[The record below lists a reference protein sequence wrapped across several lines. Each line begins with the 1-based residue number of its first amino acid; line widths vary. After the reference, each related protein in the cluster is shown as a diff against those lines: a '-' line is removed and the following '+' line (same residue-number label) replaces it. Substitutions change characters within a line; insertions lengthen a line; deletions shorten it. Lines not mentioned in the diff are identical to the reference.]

1 MEAPGMDTE
10 KKADRVIQT
19 LTGPWEKRVL
29 PRMARALPAWVTSDH
44 LTVLGIFA
52 GFLIFAGFVLLRS
65 SRWWIMLSNAGFVI
79 HWWADSL
86 DGTLARVRHRERER
100 FGYFVDHVCDA
111 FTVALISI
119 GLALS
124 GLVHLGVGLSVALG
138 YLLMNI
144 YAHLVAY
151 ADRVFRISYGRLGPT
166 ELRVLFMAITT
177 SGAFWNPV
185 LIQVF
190 GTGFT
195 VTDILA
201 LTAGA
206 GLVALFI
213 IMSLRTA
220 LRLDRLDRAKWTDR
234 ES

>member
-1 MEAPGMDTE
+1 MDTE
-10 KKADRVIQT
+10 KKAERVIQT

-29 PRMARALPAWVTSDH
+29 PRMARALPLWVNSDH
-44 LTVLGIFA
+44 LTVLGLAA

-111 FTVALISI
+111 FTVALISL

-124 GLVHLGVGLSVALG
+124 PLVHLGVGLTVALG
-138 YLLMNI
+138 YLLMNV
-144 YAHLVAY
+144 YAHVEAY
-151 ADRVFRISYGRLGPT
+151 VDRVFRISYGRLGPT
-166 ELRVLFMAITT
+166 ELRVIFMIITT

-185 LIQVF
+185 LVRVF
-190 GTGFT
+190 RIGFT

-201 LTAGA
+201 LAVGA
-206 GLVALFI
+206 GLVTVFVVSSI
-213 IMSLRTA
+213 RTA
-220 LRLDRLDRAKWTDR
+220 IRLDRLDRTNWTER